1 LPADVAVILSD
12 GCLVTGTVV
21 DRATGKPAEGAVVVA
36 DDGKGRETAAAT
48 GADGTFRLPLAEGRY
63 IFRVDAKDRVCVALT
78 DRECLAG
85 ENLELPPLELI
96 AGGFISGRVVNTA
109 TGMPVAESNDRPIM
123 LGLTGPTHPL
133 GIRSPARLATVDADG
148 RYNLRAAPG
157 ENFPYFVNI
166 RGDRMSWDT
175 HNQPPVIVKVG
186 QTTEYDMLITPE
198 TPPAEK
204 LAAARELVASLPAAP
219 AERADHILLEFRKLS
234 HTVDETELW
243 CTLMRELV
251 SLGPKVVPQICDEL
265 DRTAQDRA
273 LRRLAFALR
282 AISDRRAVPALIR
295 ALPKTLLPGSS
306 DYGLI
311 VKDAE
316 LTTFMKRHD
325 LAEGDGGTHF
335 DFGRPVREVSGA
347 LVKLT
352 GQPFDDA
359 ELFGIFLSE
368 DPRRQIL
375 QRRMFHR
382 QAQRWQT
389 WWEAHWRE
397 FVDDAAYQK
406 VKLEIVDEPLPPAS
420 KTLTANARLVDGS
433 SGAILSPAIQ
443 GGEHARHFCD
453 LDTGYQPRWPA
464 NIAKDEARLD
474 EGQLGDWAA
483 ENGVDLMCITH
494 VAADGT
500 ETFVLRGFGLE
511 SWEISPRD
519 LRNLEKFIAAGKLP
533 EGRRVGD
540 LLMHYDEESRQFAPA
555 ADAVFI
561 YTTREGSLGVIE
573 ITDHVTKTG
582 DPGGSTVWPR
592 GVGFFKGVR
601 FNLKTIV
608 P

>member
-1 LPADVAVILSD
+1 
-12 GCLVTGTVV
+12 
-21 DRATGKPAEGAVVVA
+21 
-36 DDGKGRETAAAT
+36 
-48 GADGTFRLPLAEGRY
+48 
-63 IFRVDAKDRVCVALT
+63 
-78 DRECLAG
+78 
-85 ENLELPPLELI
+85 
-96 AGGFISGRVVNTA
+96 
-109 TGMPVAESNDRPIM
+109 
-123 LGLTGPTHPL
+123 
-133 GIRSPARLATVDADG
+133 
-148 RYNLRAAPG
+148 
-157 ENFPYFVNI
+157 
-166 RGDRMSWDT
+166 
-175 HNQPPVIVKVG
+175 
-186 QTTEYDMLITPE
+186 
-198 TPPAEK
+198 
-204 LAAARELVASLPAAP
+204 
-219 AERADHILLEFRKLS
+219 
-234 HTVDETELW
+234 
-243 CTLMRELV
+243 
-251 SLGPKVVPQICDEL
+251 
-265 DRTAQDRA
+265 
-273 LRRLAFALR
+273 
-282 AISDRRAVPALIR
+282 
-295 ALPKTLLPGSS
+295 LLPGSS